1 MNPDLWLFHA
11 INDFAGTIPAL
22 DWAARAL
29 VNDYVVPTAMSLTAV
44 GLWFAGATEEERW
57 RNQRAV
63 LVIAL
68 ALLFANALIKDLA
81 IIYFRPRPFATE
93 AVKLLF
99 YRPSVSSFPS
109 VPTTVAFCF
118 AAGAFSANRN
128 IGIFLLALGSLYGLA
143 RVYAGVHYP
152 LDVIGGAAIGI
163 GVIYTIQRLAFIVD
177 PFAHWFI
184 PLARR
189 FYFA

>member
-1 MNPDLWLFHA
+1 MNLDVWLFHG
-11 INDFAGTIPAL
+11 INDFVGTIPAL

-29 VNDYVVPTAMSLTAV
+29 VNDYVVPTTMSLTAV
-44 GLWFAGATEEERW
+44 ALWLAGATEEERR

-63 LVIAL
+63 LMIAL
-68 ALLFANALIKDLA
+68 ALLLANALIKDLA

-93 AVKLLF
+93 EVKLLF

-109 VPTTVAFCF
+109 VPTTMAFCF
-118 AAGAFSANRN
+118 AAGVFVANRK
-128 IGIFLLALGSLYGLA
+128 IGKFMCVLGSLYGLA

-163 GVIYTIQRLAFIVD
+163 GAVYMIQRLAFIID
-177 PFAHWFI
+177 PWANRFI
-184 PLARR
+184 HLAQR
-189 FYFA
+189 FYLA